1 MEWLLDLNRQINAVV
16 WGPLLVGGIILVG
29 LYLMLGSRW
38 AQFRYFPRMLRELAN
53 RRATAGGQEGDVSA
67 FKALASAM
75 GGTVGVG
82 NIVGVATAISLGGPG
97 AIFWMWVS
105 GLLGMGTKMIE
116 VVLAVHYRERERRGP
131 MVGGPMRYIT
141 EGMGRRWRWL
151 AVLFAVFG
159 ALAAFGIGNLVQANS
174 VAHGLEQFGL
184 PRIASGLALVVL
196 VGMVTIGGIRRLGDV
211 AGVVVPGMIVLYL
224 GGVAVVLATHL
235 SYIPAALGTIFT
247 HAVTPMAPVGG
258 FAGATVMQALR
269 YGIARGVFSNEAGL
283 GSAPIVHAAAVTDHP
298 ARQGLWGIFEV
309 FVDTLVVATAT
320 GLAILV
326 TGTWTLGKEGA
337 AVTMGAFDAAIP
349 GGWGSAIVVL
359 CLAFFAYSTI
369 LTWSFYGET
378 CAAYLLGGRIR
389 PLYRLAWI
397 PFVLVGALGELAP
410 VWAIADTLNAFMA
423 IPNLIALVA
432 LSGVAFRLLRDF
444 GVRFPRG

>member
-1 MEWLLDLNRQINAVV
+1 MEWLLDLNHQINAVI
-16 WGPLLVGGIILVG
+16 WGPLMVGGIIIVG
-29 LYLMLGSRW
+29 LYLTLVSGG
-38 AQFRYFPRMLRELAN
+38 AQFRYFPRMLGELAG
-53 RRATAGGQEGDVSA
+53 RHPRPGGHEGDVSA
-67 FKALASAM
+67 FKAVASAM

-97 AIFWMWVS
+97 ALLWMWVS
-105 GLLGMGTKMIE
+105 GLVGMCTKMVE
-116 VVLAVHYRERERRGP
+116 VILAVHYRERERRGP
-131 MVGGPMRYIT
+131 MLGGPMRYIT

-159 ALAAFGIGNLVQANS
+159 ALAAFGIGNMVQANS

-184 PRIASGLALVVL
+184 PRIASGLGLVALVGV
-196 VGMVTIGGIRRLGDV
+196 VTIGGIRRLGEV
-211 AGVVVPGMIVLYL
+211 AGIVVPGMIVLYL
-224 GGVAVVLATHL
+224 GGVAVVLAAHL
-235 SYIPAALGTIFT
+235 PYVPAALRTVLTSAFT
-247 HAVTPMAPVGG
+247 PIAAVGG
-258 FAGATVMQALR
+258 FAGATVMQAMR
-269 YGIARGVFSNEAGL
+269 FGIARGVFSNEAGL

-298 ARQGLWGIFEV
+298 VRQGLWGIFEV

-326 TGTWTLGKEGA
+326 TGTWTLGDEGA
-337 AVTMGAFDAAIP
+337 ALTMRAFDAVFPA
-349 GGWGSAIVVL
+349 GWGSAIVVL
-359 CLAFFAYSTI
+359 SLGFFAYSTI

-389 PLYRLAWI
+389 ALYRLLWL

-423 IPNLIALVA
+423 VPNLIALVA
-432 LSGVAFRLLRDF
+432 LSGVAVRLLRDF
-444 GVRFPRG
+444 RAGVPR